1 VGGPRTAIRATLGKF
16 VTVEGIEGVGK
27 STNMN
32 RLAAAIE
39 AAGHRVLKTREP
51 GGTPTAEEI
60 RNIVLG
66 HADEAIPPMAEL
78 LLMFAARALHV
89 DNVIRPALAAGTW
102 VVSDRFVDA
111 SRAYQSGGR
120 GVPMS
125 RVDELAN
132 WVVGDL
138 VPDLTI
144 LLDAPVRIAL
154 ARTRAR
160 GAPDRLDAETAEFY
174 ERVRSTYLALA
185 AAEPRR
191 FAIVDAGAE
200 LPEVA
205 AEIDRI
211 AWRLTAP
218 SS

>member
-1 VGGPRTAIRATLGKF
+1 VGVTRTAIRATQGKF
-16 VTVEGIEGVGK
+16 ITVEGIEGVGK

-32 RLAAAIE
+32 RLTAAIQ
-39 AAGHRVLKTREP
+39 AGGHRVLRTREP
-51 GGTPTAEEI
+51 GGTRTAEEI

-66 HADEAIPPMAEL
+66 HSDEVMPPMAEL
-78 LLMFAARALHV
+78 LLMFAARALHAE
-89 DNVIRPALAAGTW
+89 NVIRPALAAGTW

-144 LLDAPVRIAL
+144 LLDAPVGIAL

-160 GAPDRLDAETAEFY
+160 GAQDRLDAETAEFY

-191 FAIVDAGAE
+191 FVIVDAGAE
-200 LPEVA
+200 LPAVA
-205 AEIDRI
+205 AAIDRI
-211 AWRLTAP
+211 ARQLTGP
-218 SS
+218 SP

>member
-1 VGGPRTAIRATLGKF
+1 VVAPRTELRGVRGRF

-27 STNMN
+27 STNMT
-32 RLAAAIE
+32 RLTAAIE
-39 AAGHRVLKTREP
+39 AAGYRVLKTREP
-51 GGTPTAEEI
+51 GGTRTAEEI

-66 HADEAIPPMAEL
+66 HSDEAIPPMAEL

-89 DNVIRPALAAGTW
+89 ENVIRPALAAGTW

-125 RVDELAN
+125 RVDTLAG

-160 GAPDRLDAETAEFY
+160 GEQDRLDAETAEFY
-174 ERVRSTYLALA
+174 ERVRSRYLALA

-191 FAIVDAGAE
+191 FVIVDAAAE
-200 LPEVA
+200 LSGVA

-211 AWRLTAP
+211 ARQLTEP
-218 SS
+218 TS